1 MHPLD
6 RVPAIRRIETDR
18 SDVFAIEIIGEV
30 TAADVENLCGLLE
43 GAYALNDR
51 LDLVVRAT
59 GLEEIVWD
67 GVSSETTASVREH
80 ASEHLNRVAE
90 IGDIDTLREFERILK
105 PASSIERRRF
115 DPLEEDEAWA
125 WIGARPEAPPA

>member
-18 SDVFAIEIIGEV
+18 PDVFAIEIIGEV

-43 GAYALNDR
+43 GAYALHDR

-59 GLEEIVWD
+59 EFDEIVWD
-67 GVSSETTASVREH
+67 GVSSETTASVRDH
-80 ASEHLNRVAE
+80 ATQHINRVAE
-90 IGDIDTLREFERILK
+90 IGDIDALREFERILK
-105 PASSIERRRF
+105 PAGDIERRRF
-115 DPLEEDEAWA
+115 DPAEEEDAWA
-125 WIGARPEAPPA
+125 WIGARPETETV